1 MHTHALN
8 ERMVCVMLVYANE
21 FIFCRCF
28 SNFEWVIAGILIDS
42 DKFPCKLNDTQNIF
56 VRLVPG
62 LDFWWL

>member
-21 FIFCRCF
+21 FIFCSCF
-28 SNFEWVIAGILIDS
+28 SHFDWVIAGFRIGS
-42 DKFPCKLNDTQNIF
+42 DKIPCKLNDTQNIF
-56 VRLVPG
+56 VGLVPG